1 MTVAQDVL
9 DEIMASLTPVG
20 STTDTTLAR
29 PVEFAADTLYGWPL
43 TEAFVPEGTGEW
55 DDARFTLRLAWA
67 ADASEE
73 VASMT
78 RDRDTSLAIG
88 GVVDAI
94 QAWVLANRTGTAYEQ
109 LQVIAVDWDSL
120 ITHELRGAYVDL
132 AGYQLLS

>member
-9 DEIMASLTPVG
+9 DEIMPSLTPTG
-20 STTDTTLAR
+20 SETDDTLAR
-29 PVEFAADTLYGWPL
+29 PVEFAALTLYGWPL
-43 TEAFVPEGTGEW
+43 SEAFNPEGTGEW
-55 DDARFTLRLAWA
+55 DDARFSLRLAWA

-88 GVVDAI
+88 AVVDAI
-94 QAWVLANRTGTAYEQ
+94 QAWVLAHRTGTAYEQ
-109 LQVIAVDWDSL
+109 LQVTGVDWDSL
-120 ITHELRGAYVDL
+120 VTHELRGAYVDL